1 MYIIII
7 TLATG
12 TEFMLEVP
20 CDFNFRDG
28 DHCVC
33 RYFGGPCTCN
43 SALENGLV
51 VIHGNNDGFEHHPLK
66 IIHDHIGKV
75 NKLLISIYL

>member
-20 CDFNFRDG
+20 CDFNFRG
-28 DHCVC
+28 EHCVC
-33 RYFGGPCTCN
+33 RYFAGPCTCN

-51 VIHGNNDGFEHHPLK
+51 VIHGNNYGFEHPPLN
-66 IIHDHIGKV
+66 IIHNHVRKV
-75 NKLLISIYL
+75 SKIVIDLLYS